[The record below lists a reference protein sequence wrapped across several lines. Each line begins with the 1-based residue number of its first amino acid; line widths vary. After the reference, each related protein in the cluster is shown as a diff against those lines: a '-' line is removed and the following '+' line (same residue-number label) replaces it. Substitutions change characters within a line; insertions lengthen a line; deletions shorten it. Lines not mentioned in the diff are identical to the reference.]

1 MPRGRF
7 LHQESTSR
15 AYSAA
20 SMTSSSA
27 FTQCCSV
34 MARVL
39 KPMAMDSGEKVHSK
53 TMGQYQIVLQDCTAD
68 SVSHSG
74 EV

>member
-1 MPRGRF
+1 
-7 LHQESTSR
+7 
-15 AYSAA
+15 
-20 SMTSSSA
+20 
-27 FTQCCSV
+27 